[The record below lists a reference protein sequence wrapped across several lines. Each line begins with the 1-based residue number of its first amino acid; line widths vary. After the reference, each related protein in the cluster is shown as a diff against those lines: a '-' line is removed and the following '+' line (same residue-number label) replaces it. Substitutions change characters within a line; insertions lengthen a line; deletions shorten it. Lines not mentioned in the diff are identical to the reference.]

1 MVALYHFLLQVLY
14 IIGDKKKYVCLE
26 TYTFQFC
33 VSNNVK
39 KKKNSASNFVRPR
52 VMLIYYPICGFLRRQ
67 PKLKSVVNKATA
79 HSEILR

>member
-1 MVALYHFLLQVLY
+1 MVALYHILLQVLC
-14 IIGDKKKYVCLE
+14 IIGDKKKPFCSE

-39 KKKNSASNFVRPR
+39 KKTPQATLCGR
-52 VMLIYYPICGFLRRQ
+52 VMPIYCPICGFLRRR
-67 PKLKSVVNKATA
+67 PKLKSVVNMATA